1 MSTFTN
7 EPTLENIED
16 YNVLKGE
23 KKKIVWVVIIAGVII
38 GSAYVIASKVFTNE
52 QDNIQVEQSIK
63 SIPVK

>member
-23 KKKIVWVVIIAGVII
+23 KKKIVWAVIIAGVII

>member
-1 MSTFTN
+1 MSTFAD

-16 YNVLKGE
+16 YNTLKGE
-23 KKKIVWVVIIAGVII
+23 KKKIVWAVIIAGLII
-38 GSAYVIASKVFTNE
+38 GAAYVIASKVFTNE